1 MARRPL
7 SRPMFRVPGASRQA
21 AGALCPQ
28 LIEAAQRNMMPPA
41 MQPPGMMPK
50 HASTGPGPRSTTG
63 VGPDMFGVQRRQVSA
78 EPHHLPRHACCTSAV
93 L

>member
-21 AGALCPQ
+21 AGILASGPQ

-41 MQPPGMMPK
+41 MQPPGMMPINMPQP
-50 HASTGPGPRSTTG
+50 AP
-63 VGPDMFGVQRRQVSA
+63 VQKV
-78 EPHHLPRHACCTSAV
+78 H
-93 L
+93 